1 MRFHQAVS
9 FTELVLPGGTAV
21 GLMVVCAPFVTPAL
35 RRVCLPYV
43 PATTSQVNNVL
54 LALRGRHG
62 SLLDLGSGDGRI
74 VRLPEFFII
83 YFLIVSSLTL
93 YYYQPTLLLVFSNCL
108 NVIYYIGVK
117 KQRLFLDILWPLT
130 MFSITEKIT

>member
-1 MRFHQAVS
+1 
-9 FTELVLPGGTAV
+9 
-21 GLMVVCAPFVTPAL
+21 MVVCAPFVSPAL

-74 VRLPEFFII
+74 VRLPGFFIC
-83 YFLIVSSLTL
+83 YVLIVSSLTL
-93 YYYQPTLLLVFSNCL
+93 YYYQPTLLLVFSNCF
-108 NVIYYIGVK
+108 NAIYYIDVK

>member
-1 MRFHQAVS
+1 MRFHRAVS
-9 FTELVLPGGTAV
+9 FTEVVLTGGTAV
-21 GLMVVCAPFVTPAL
+21 GLMVVCAPFVSPAL

-74 VRLPEFFII
+74 VRLPGFF
-83 YFLIVSSLTL
+83 
-93 YYYQPTLLLVFSNCL
+93 YQLRVDS
-108 NVIYYIGVK
+108 
-117 KQRLFLDILWPLT
+117 
-130 MFSITEKIT
+130 